1 MTLML
6 NYPINVTIDTNAFFA
21 TKYDFSD
28 NSPLD
33 LLRNYV
39 KNDKIKVVLSDIVIR
54 EAKNHISKQVSDVC
68 GIARNLRTECL
79 KTSTEHLITYVGLDR
94 LLELTRNKKELMIN
108 GTKLFDDFINDINA
122 EILHSDLIDLDKVI
136 DDYFEINPPFQSGEK
151 KRKEFPDA
159 FIASQ
164 ITKRFGENEKVAI
177 ISADNGFKDACKN
190 TPNHMFFDS
199 LSQLYDTINKEDVAY
214 DATMHVI
221 EELQYYI
228 TSKITDH
235 IKNNENIDVKGKS
248 YDKDGIEY
256 GFDYNEYYLDSISN
270 TSFKVHSVDEL
281 NEKTSVLTLLC
292 NANISADCFYED
304 YDNAAWDSETK
315 EYIFVDT
322 VKIKEIHHARFG
334 CRIELDRETKK
345 IKIMPFTIILGGDSR
360 VQRYEVEESDKD
372 IDYEQEIEDMER
384 ESLGFTALGNYES
397 YLEENLPNSDLYQS
411 LVKQFDE
418 INDIHRAFEDFS
430 ITYDSLLDKIN
441 ESENP
446 KDIIKKI
453 IATIPENSD
462 FPNVIDE
469 ECIEEF
475 EIEEI
480 KQWISSKSDKTFE
493 ISEECH
499 LPDSINYGDSF
510 LIKGVDSSELLLK
523 IDEILISPS
532 AGSEEIIEVQLS
544 DEEEIIKGHIKLII
558 GYLDFDED
566 GGAAN
571 GLQEDIEYY
580 CDEIIEKIDSFIA
593 SQTLIKEFES
603 KAVES
608 IESILEH
615 C

>member
-199 LSQLYDTINKEDVAY
+199 LSQLYDTINKEDAAY

-256 GFDYNEYYLDSISN
+256 GFDYNEYYLDSIFN

-360 VQRYEVEESDKD
+360 VQRYEVEESYKD

-441 ESENP
+441 KSENP

-608 IESILEH
+608 IESVLEH

>member
-1 MTLML
+1 ML

-21 TKYDFSD
+21 TKYDFSE

-94 LLELTRNKKELMIN
+94 LLELTRNKKELMTN

-136 DDYFEINPPFQSGEK
+136 EDYFEINPPFQSGEK

-164 ITKRFGENEKVAI
+164 ITKRFGDNEKVAI

-190 TPNHMFFDS
+190 TPNHVFFDS
-199 LSQLYDTINKEDVAY
+199 LSQLYDTINKEDAAY
-214 DATMHVI
+214 DATMHII

-270 TSFKVHSVDEL
+270 TSFTVHSVDEL

-292 NANISADCFYED
+292 NANISADCFYKD

-345 IKIMPFTIILGGDSR
+345 IKIMPFTVILGGDSR
-360 VQRYEVEESDKD
+360 VQRYEVEENDKD

-441 ESENP
+441 KSENP

-462 FPNVIDE
+462 FPSVIDE
-469 ECIEEF
+469 ECIEDF

-480 KQWISSKSDKTFE
+480 KQWISSRSDKTFE

-499 LPDSINYGDSF
+499 LPDSINYGESF

-544 DEEEIIKGHIKLII
+544 DEEEIIKGHIKLIV

-580 CDEIIEKIDSFIA
+580 CHEIIEKIDSFITN
-593 SQTLIKEFES
+593 QTLIKEFES
-603 KAVES
+603 KIVEG

>member
-1 MTLML
+1 ML

-21 TKYDFSD
+21 TKYDFSE

-54 EAKNHISKQVSDVC
+54 EAKNHTSKQVSDVC

-94 LLELTRNKKELMIN
+94 LLELTRNKKELMTN

-136 DDYFEINPPFQSGEK
+136 EDYFEINPPFQSGEK

-164 ITKRFGENEKVAI
+164 ITKRFGDNEKVAI

-190 TPNHMFFDS
+190 TPNHVFFDS
-199 LSQLYDTINKEDVAY
+199 LSQLYDTINKEDAAY
-214 DATMHVI
+214 DATMHII

-270 TSFKVHSVDEL
+270 TSFTVHSVDEL

-292 NANISADCFYED
+292 NANISADCFYKD

-345 IKIMPFTIILGGDSR
+345 IKIMPFTVILGGDSR
-360 VQRYEVEESDKD
+360 VQRYEVEENDKD

-441 ESENP
+441 KSENP

-462 FPNVIDE
+462 FPSVIDE
-469 ECIEEF
+469 ECIEDF

-480 KQWISSKSDKTFE
+480 KQWISSRSDKTFE

-499 LPDSINYGDSF
+499 LPDSINYGESF

-544 DEEEIIKGHIKLII
+544 DEEEIIKGHIKLIV

-580 CDEIIEKIDSFIA
+580 CHEIIEKIDSFITN
-593 SQTLIKEFES
+593 QTLIKEFES
-603 KAVES
+603 KIVEG

>member
-1 MTLML
+1 ML

-21 TKYDFSD
+21 TKYDFSE

-94 LLELTRNKKELMIN
+94 LLELTRNKKELMTN

-136 DDYFEINPPFQSGEK
+136 EDYFEINPPFQSGEK

-190 TPNHMFFDS
+190 TPNHVFFDS
-199 LSQLYDTINKEDVAY
+199 LSQLYDTINKEDAAY
-214 DATMHVI
+214 DATMHII

-270 TSFKVHSVDEL
+270 TSFTVHSVDEL

-292 NANISADCFYED
+292 NANISADCFYKD

-345 IKIMPFTIILGGDSR
+345 IKIMPFTVILGGDSR
-360 VQRYEVEESDKD
+360 VQRYEVEENDKD

-441 ESENP
+441 KSENP

-462 FPNVIDE
+462 FPSVIDE
-469 ECIEEF
+469 ECIEDF

-480 KQWISSKSDKTFE
+480 KQWISSRSDKTFE

-499 LPDSINYGDSF
+499 LPDSINYGESF

-544 DEEEIIKGHIKLII
+544 DEEEIIKGHIKLIV

-580 CDEIIEKIDSFIA
+580 CHEIIEKIDSFITN
-593 SQTLIKEFES
+593 QTLIKEFES
-603 KAVES
+603 KIVEG

>member
-199 LSQLYDTINKEDVAY
+199 LSQLYDTINKEDAAY

-304 YDNAAWDSETK
+304 YDNAAWNSETK

-360 VQRYEVEESDKD
+360 VQRYEVEESYKD

-441 ESENP
+441 KSENP

-608 IESILEH
+608 IESVLEH